1 MNLTYSNLKIKNDDF
16 VVINKIDFEKLLK
29 RLDNLETLFANTDI
43 SKKQNITYNN
53 EETFPQSLIDK
64 FESNESMIKIFRN
77 YRNMTQNE
85 LCKKSGVSISYLRKL
100 EAGHHNCSIDILKK
114 IAKAL
119 KVDVDY
125 FLD

>member
-53 EETFPQSLIDK
+53 EETFTKSLIDT
-64 FESNESMIKIFRN
+64 FE
-77 YRNMTQNE
+77 
-85 LCKKSGVSISYLRKL
+85 
-100 EAGHHNCSIDILKK
+100 
-114 IAKAL
+114 
-119 KVDVDY
+119 
-125 FLD
+125 

>member
-77 YRNMTQNE
+77 YRNMTQ
-85 LCKKSGVSISYLRKL
+85 
-100 EAGHHNCSIDILKK
+100 GHHNCSIDILKK